1 MIAEA
6 LAVLLLVVFYLCC
19 IVGLFLLFHWPEVRA
34 LLSWSPS
41 VAASAVLPSALV
53 GRGRSFQDTEVLP

>member
-19 IVGLFLLFHWPEVRA
+19 IVAVFLLFHWPEVRA
-34 LLSWSPS
+34 LLSPVSS

-53 GRGRSFQDTEVLP
+53 GRGRSFQDTEVL